1 MTDHIHDCIVVGA
14 GPAGSAAALQL
25 ARAGLDVVLLE
36 RGDQPGQKNVMSG
49 VLYTE
54 KLAEL
59 IPDYG
64 QRAPLQRC
72 ITGGYAYHILGDDWV
87 VSLPRVRDY
96 RQRDRPKTHYTVFRA
111 QFDAWF
117 AGEAAR
123 AGAELITATLVDDL
137 LWEGS
142 RVAGVRTRRGD
153 LRARVVIGT
162 DGVNSTV
169 AAQSGLLPPPRADEL
184 ALIVRQVLD
193 LPPAIIE
200 ERFQLRPGE
209 GALGM
214 LLERVTGPTGR
225 SAVYASEVYTNLDSL
240 SVTMDAELTDLV
252 ATGLAL
258 YEAFE
263 QYARH
268 PYVATLLAGATLR
281 EYQAHLIPRGGPPD
295 LDHLYGDGV
304 LLAGDAGRINTRLG
318 VGSWPAMASGATA
331 ARTVVQACEAG
342 DFSRGALAIY
352 ADLLTEEGVAAMI
365 ADARRA
371 WTGEQVDLFDQLA
384 ADPEATYRFF
394 WRWQEEEGQ
403 VWPGADAP
411 LWVQGYRDLVRPI
424 ASDDV
429 REALDPAAELDAR
442 RWRAQRDR
450 DLGKEES
457 I

>member
-1 MTDHIHDCIVVGA
+1 MTQHIHDCVVVGA

-36 RGDQPGQKNVMSG
+36 RGDRPGQKNVMSG

-54 KLAEL
+54 KLADL
-59 IPDYG
+59 VPDYR

-96 RQRDRPKTHYTVFRA
+96 RQRDYPKVHYTVFRA

-117 AGEAAR
+117 AGEAVR
-123 AGAELITATLVDDL
+123 AGAELITATLVEDL
-137 LWEGS
+137 LWDGG
-142 RVAGVRTRRGD
+142 RVVGVRTRRGD
-153 LRARVVIGT
+153 LRARVVIGA

-169 AAQSGLLPPPRADEL
+169 AAQSGLLSRPAANEL

-193 LPPAIIE
+193 LPPATIE

-214 LLERVTGPTGR
+214 FVERVTGPTGR
-225 SAVYASEVYTNLDSL
+225 SAVYVGEIYTNLDSL

-252 ATGLAL
+252 ATGLSL

-263 QYARH
+263 QRARH
-268 PYVATLLAGATLR
+268 PYIATLLDGATLR
-281 EYQAHLIPRGGPPD
+281 EYQAHLIPRGGPPG
-295 LDHLYGDGV
+295 LESLYGDGV
-304 LLAGDAGRINTRLG
+304 LLAGDAGKINTRLG
-318 VGSWPAMASGATA
+318 VGSWPAMASGAAA
-331 ARTVVQACEAG
+331 ARTVVHACAAG
-342 DFSRGALAIY
+342 DFGREALAVY
-352 ADLLTEEGVAAMI
+352 ADFLTEEGVAAMI

-371 WTGEQVDLFDQLA
+371 WMGEQVDLLDQVA
-384 ADPEATYRFF
+384 AHPEAAYRFF

-403 VWPGADAP
+403 VWPGADEP
-411 LWVQGYRDLVRPI
+411 LWVQGYRELLRPI
-424 ASDDV
+424 TPNKV
-429 REALDPAAELDAR
+429 RDALDPAAESEAR
-442 RWRAQRDR
+442 RWRVQRDR
-450 DLGKEES
+450 DLGKGES